1 MTAALSFAPTA
12 EAAAWQRLAE
22 TLAAARPGSGLDPT
36 AAAAMAHEARGVARA
51 LGRAEDQARAGAWL
65 CTHLY
70 LMGRFA
76 EMLDEAADVLRHLN
90 GPALEA
96 ERRELLRVVA
106 ICACDR
112 GAFAVGLDAAQQLA
126 AMSPGHDEQEH
137 ALASAFAMA
146 VCLERMGDSWH
157 AIRRLEVVLQRSQI
171 RPPSLPLL
179 QALNMMCAIHIG
191 AFHRLSADP
200 PDPEA
205 AVMLEGAHNYGQQA
219 QALLGDVGNP
229 VYAVTVRGNLGETL
243 IYKKDA
249 SGAQALLEQAR
260 DEAAVLGLKA
270 HGWRIE
276 CSLGAL
282 LLTSGRAQ
290 EALQAMVQLGQ
301 AMGESAPRSTA
312 IRLHHVAYKACCVL
326 DMPALGLAHFTA
338 YERLERLSMISQ
350 LRAQSDLFVTRAEAE
365 QQMAQTRLAREDARV
380 HRERAAA
387 LADSA
392 EQDPLTGLGN
402 RRKFDRVCAE
412 LLCSA
417 QRNGRPVALALVDA
431 DFFKAVND
439 RYGHAAGDR
448 VLQALAQLLRE
459 NTRGRDV
466 TIRHG
471 GEEFL
476 IMLPDTTL
484 DSAVE
489 VCERVRERVAAHPWW
504 GVLGD
509 ALARPVTISIGLA
522 VAPPF
527 DAHALLLQAD
537 GALYQAK
544 HLGRNRLAL
553 AAADVADPGNPHLA
567 GPRAQA

>member
-1 MTAALSFAPTA
+1 M
-12 EAAAWQRLAE
+12 
-22 TLAAARPGSGLDPT
+22 DP
-36 AAAAMAHEARGVARA
+36 ASAAAMAREAQGLARV
-51 LGRAEDQARAGAWL
+51 LGRPEDHARAGAWL

-70 LMGRFA
+70 LMGRYA
-76 EMLDEAADVLRHLN
+76 EVLDEATDALRYLN
-90 GPALEA
+90 GPGLGA

-112 GAFAVGLDAAQQLA
+112 GAFAMGLDAAQQLA
-126 AMSPGHDEQEH
+126 AMSPPDDEQEH
-137 ALASAFAMA
+137 ALAGAFAMA
-146 VCLERMGDSWH
+146 ICLERMGDSWH
-157 AIRRLEVVLQRSQI
+157 AIRGLEAVLQRHQI
-171 RPPSLPLL
+171 RKPSLALL
-179 QALNMMCAIHIG
+179 QALNMMCAIQIG

-205 AVMLEGAHNYGQQA
+205 AVMLEGACTYGKQA
-219 QALLGDVGNP
+219 QALLQEVNSP

-243 IYKKDA
+243 IYKGDA
-249 SGAQALLEQAR
+249 PGARALLEQAR
-260 DEAAVLGLKA
+260 DDAAAQGLKA

-282 LLTSGRAQ
+282 LLASGRAQ
-290 EALQAMVQLGQ
+290 DALQAMVQLGQ
-301 AMGESAPRSTA
+301 AMGESAPRSIA

-326 DMPALGLAHFTA
+326 DMPAQGLSHFTA

-350 LRAQSDLFVTRAEAE
+350 LRAQSELFVTRAEAE

-402 RRKFDRVCAE
+402 RRKFDRVCTE
-412 LLCSA
+412 LLSSA
-417 QRNGRPVALALVDA
+417 QRNGRSVALALVDA
-431 DFFKAVND
+431 DHFKAVND
-439 RYGHAAGDR
+439 RYGHAVGDR

-459 NTRGRDV
+459 NTRARDV
-466 TIRHG
+466 SIRHG

-476 IMLPDTTL
+476 IVLPDTTL

-489 VCERVRERVAAHPWW
+489 VCERLRERVAAHAWW
-504 GVLGD
+504 AVLGG
-509 ALARPVTISIGLA
+509 ASACPVTISIGLA
-522 VAPPF
+522 LAPPF
-527 DAHALLLQAD
+527 DAHALLLRAD

-544 HLGRNRLAL
+544 HLGRNRLAV
-553 AAADVADPGNPHLA
+553 AGADATEPADSFRSALHGS
-567 GPRAQA
+567 G